1 MDKDAK
7 NKWKELRGKEHG
19 KEEVGWMDVARAL
32 SYTWENVV
40 WLGRMTERRLLM
52 AIARSHRT
60 ATRRQIKA
68 IKSLVK
74 SSFDLDDPGEIERAI
89 ECAAGTFDDNWEAK
103 VDAEFVARLAALAV
117 DAKSRKM
124 NKVLGEENVTHDRV
138 GQDPSHNDVGRD
150 AN

>member
-19 KEEVGWMDVARAL
+19 KEEVGWMDVAKAL
-32 SYTWENVV
+32 SYTWDNVV

-74 SSFDLDDPGEIERAI
+74 SSFELNDPGEIERAI
-89 ECAAGTFDDNWEAK
+89 NNAAFAFGDDWDAK
-103 VDAEFVARLAALAV
+103 VD
-117 DAKSRKM
+117 K
-124 NKVLGEENVTHDRV
+124 
-138 GQDPSHNDVGRD
+138 
-150 AN
+150 